1 MAKDFPFAA
10 YHVDMTNCKVIKE
23 SGYKEFP
30 AAIARFWHTL
40 NEKQGRCPGTDSLPS
55 IRDINSY
62 RRTAGFMVE
71 QKAVPPVNVIEGSI
85 VGNDEINLSPY
96 AVNIVSVS
104 GKLGNSLPPISPSIT
119 VGDPQGLWVRIN
131 ELEAKIKNH
140 FFIDRLMDLNNTQQ
154 MTLGEANIRD
164 QMRKQVLN
172 PVHTRSHNEVL
183 VPILRRVFNICLEM
197 GLLGVLKGSEQDVA
211 LQQQGIMPLYIPD
224 RIAQRIM
231 QGQDVYKIKFISP
244 AARMLEL
251 DEKQGIMDALTF
263 VANLPPDKFPEAADI
278 IDSDYAVMRFSKLS
292 GAPPMMIRT
301 KDIVKGIRE
310 SRQEAQQ
317 QAQQM
322 QMQMAQMQMAKDGAK
337 AAKDASGAG
346 L

>member
-1 MAKDFPFAA
+1 
-10 YHVDMTNCKVIKE
+10 
-23 SGYKEFP
+23 
-30 AAIARFWHTL
+30 
-40 NEKQGRCPGTDSLPS
+40 
-55 IRDINSY
+55 
-62 RRTAGFMVE
+62 
-71 QKAVPPVNVIEGSI
+71 
-85 VGNDEINLSPY
+85 
-96 AVNIVSVS
+96 
-104 GKLGNSLPPISPSIT
+104 
-119 VGDPQGLWVRIN
+119 
-131 ELEAKIKNH
+131 
-140 FFIDRLMDLNNTQQ
+140 
-154 MTLGEANIRD
+154 
-164 QMRKQVLN
+164 MRKQVLN